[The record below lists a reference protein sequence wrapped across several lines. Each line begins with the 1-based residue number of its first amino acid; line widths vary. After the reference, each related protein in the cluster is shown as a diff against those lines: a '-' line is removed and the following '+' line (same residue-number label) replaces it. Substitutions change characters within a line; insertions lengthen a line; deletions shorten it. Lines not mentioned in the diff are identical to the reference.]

1 MTILCHADSVV
12 AEILGNFL
20 QFGNRW
26 VQRSL
31 CSVRV
36 KLPCAK
42 RRPSLWD
49 DDMIYSPTKYRET
62 EGTKVC

>member
-1 MTILCHADSVV
+1 MSILCRAARAEGATIISSV
-12 AEILGNFL
+12 A
-20 QFGNRW
+20 
-26 VQRSL
+26 
-31 CSVRV
+31 V
-36 KLPCAK
+36 KLRHAK